1 VVLTVPHTPDTEG
14 MFDASKFE
22 LMKSSAVLIN
32 VGRGAVVKIDDLAT
46 ALEQGVIGEATRSR
60 GAFFVS

>member
-1 VVLTVPHTPDTEG
+1 